1 MNITLPDG
9 SIRELETGS
18 TGFDLASSIGPGL
31 AKAALAVTVNGVQK
45 DLNDPINED
54 SKVSIITID
63 SDDGLEIM
71 RHTLTAQVLARAV
84 RNLFPG
90 TKLAIG
96 PTITDGFYYDFEF
109 TKPISPEDLGSIEKE
124 MKKIISSNSS
134 ITKKLNTKQEA
145 IEIFKKEGESYKE
158 SIINASEQQDGFQL
172 YYQDD
177 SKFVDLCRGPHIP
190 NFKHIGAFK
199 LLKIAGAY
207 WKGDS
212 NNKMLTRIYGTAWKN
227 EKDLSA
233 YLERIE
239 EAEKRDHRRLGK
251 EMNLFHFQEEAPGMV
266 FWHPDGW
273 TIYRLLESYMRS
285 NLESSGYKEIKTPQV
300 LDRKLWE
307 ASGHWDKYRENMFI
321 TEIDEEHANEKR
333 VNALKPMN
341 CPCHVQ
347 IYNQGLK
354 SYRDL
359 PLRLAEFGSC
369 HRYEASGTMHGL
381 MRVRGFT
388 QDDGHIFCTEEQIE
402 SETGLFIELLSR
414 IYKDLGFEKF
424 DIKLSTRP
432 EIRVGSDEVWDKA
445 EHALES
451 AIKNLGLPYQL
462 EEGGGAFYGPNEK
475 RVNALKP
482 MNCPCHVQIYN
493 QGLKSYRDLPL
504 RLAEFGS
511 CHRYE
516 ASGTMHGLM
525 RVRGFTQDDGH
536 IFCTE
541 EQIESETGLFI
552 ELLSRIYKDLGFE
565 KFDIKLSTR
574 PEIRVGSDEVW
585 DKAEHAL
592 ESAIKNLGLPYQ
604 LEEGGGA
611 FYGPK
616 LDFVLTDA
624 IGREWQCGTFQA
636 DFNLPE
642 RLDAEYVG
650 EDGSKHR
657 PVMIHR
663 AILGSFERF
672 IGVLIE
678 NYSGK
683 LPFWLAPVQ
692 VVVATIISD
701 ADEYANEIIDKL
713 SKAGIRCNVD
723 LRNEK
728 ISYKVREHSSVK
740 VPVIIALGKREQE
753 DRTVSIRRMDSDKT
767 EVCGLEE
774 AINILI
780 QENTRPQ

>member
-9 SIRELETGS
+9 SIRELDLGS
-18 TGFDLASSIGPGL
+18 TGLDLASSIGPGL
-31 AKAALAVTVNGVQK
+31 AKAAIAVTVNGVQR
-45 DLNDPINED
+45 DLSDPINED
-54 SKVSIITID
+54 SSVSIITID

-84 RNLFPG
+84 KNLYPG

-109 TKPISPEDLGSIEKE
+109 KKPISPEDLESIEKE
-124 MKKIISSNSS
+124 MKKIIAGNSS
-134 ITKKLNTKQEA
+134 ITKSLHTKEEV
-145 IEIFKKEGESYKE
+145 INVFRNEGESYKE
-158 SIINASEQQDGFQL
+158 SIVSDSQQEDNFQL
-172 YYQDD
+172 YTQDD
-177 SKFVDLCRGPHIP
+177 SKFVDLCRGPHLP
-190 NFKHIGAFK
+190 NLKHIGAFK
-199 LLKIAGAY
+199 LTKLAGAY

-212 NNKMLTRIYGTAWKN
+212 KNKMLTRIYGTAWKN
-227 EKDLSA
+227 EKDLNA
-233 YLERIE
+233 HLHTIE
-239 EAEKRDHRRLGK
+239 EAEKRDHRKLGK

-273 TIYRLLESYMRS
+273 TIYRLLQNFIRS
-285 NLESSGYKEIKTPQV
+285 KLEKSSYKEINTPQV
-300 LDRKLWE
+300 VDRKLWE

-333 VNALKPMN
+333 TNALKPMN

-359 PLRLAEFGSC
+359 PLRYAEFGSC

-402 SETGLFIELLSR
+402 SETGLFIELLSE
-414 IYKDLGFEKF
+414 IYNDLGFDKF
-424 DIKLSTRP
+424 EIKLSTRP
-432 EIRVGSDEVWDKA
+432 ETRVGSDEVWDKA
-445 EHALES
+445 ESALES
-451 AIKNLGLPYQL
+451 AINKLELPY
-462 EEGGGAFYGPNEK
+462 E
-475 RVNALKP
+475 
-482 MNCPCHVQIYN
+482 
-493 QGLKSYRDLPL
+493 
-504 RLAEFGS
+504 LAEG
-511 CHRYE
+511 
-516 ASGTMHGLM
+516 
-525 RVRGFTQDDGH
+525 D
-536 IFCTE
+536 
-541 EQIESETGLFI
+541 
-552 ELLSRIYKDLGFE
+552 
-565 KFDIKLSTR
+565 
-574 PEIRVGSDEVW
+574 
-585 DKAEHAL
+585 
-592 ESAIKNLGLPYQ
+592 
-604 LEEGGGA
+604 GA

-663 AILGSFERF
+663 AVLGSFERF

-683 LPFWLAPVQ
+683 LPFWLAPRQ
-692 VVVATIISD
+692 VAVATIISD
-701 ADEYANEIIDKL
+701 VDDYASEVIDLLK
-713 SKAGIRCNVD
+713 SAGIRCHAD
-723 LRNEK
+723 TRNEK
-728 ISYKVREHSSVK
+728 ISYKVREHSAAK
-740 VPVIIALGKREQE
+740 VPVIMALGKREKS
-753 DRTVSIRRMDSDKT
+753 DRTVSIRRIGSDKT
-767 EVCGLEE
+767 ESMSLDE
-774 AINILI
+774 AVKILTKENIN
-780 QENTRPQ
+780 PS